1 MAIVKLLALHVNTIK
16 SLNALI
22 LRKQPKRDEHFH
34 EKNNPI
40 YIAVDLPNIFKIFI
54 SDKFFFEGLGL
65 TGPLVVTSFYF
76 NTPWK
81 HQKTSGFLMLFKDIE
96 IEHWFK
102 MRSQKFVSIV

>member
-22 LRKQPKRDEHFH
+22 LRKQPNRDEHFH

-54 SDKFFFEGLGL
+54 SDKFFLRAWAL
-65 TGPLVVTSFYF
+65 LAP
-76 NTPWK
+76 
-81 HQKTSGFLMLFKDIE
+81 
-96 IEHWFK
+96 
-102 MRSQKFVSIV
+102 